1 MSDRAAEACRER
13 NVVDYQVIKDYTTKI
28 IERAIYKK
36 ASGNMSANFTINS
49 RNDIA
54 TQPVE
59 QGMSQNVSLAAS
71 YKLNYRHDLTGLKAM
86 PAGSYERIKL
96 KNVGDQKG
104 S

>member
-1 MSDRAAEACRER
+1 MSDRAAEALKER
-13 NVVDYQVIKDYTTKI
+13 NVVDYQVIKDYTTQI
-28 IERAIYKK
+28 IER